1 MNAAAVQPGT
11 QSAGVTTMKAIVQRS
26 YGDAP
31 EEVLAYGEVPRPT
44 PGAGEVLVRVAA
56 ASIDRGTWH
65 VMAGVPYVMRL
76 AGFGVRAPKALNPGR
91 CLAGTVEAV
100 GAGVTQFAPGDEV
113 YGTTTGTFAEFAVAT
128 PARLAIKPAGLTF
141 TEAAAVP
148 ISGQTALQAVRDKGA
163 VQAGQRVLVIGA
175 SGGVGTF
182 AVQIAKAYGA
192 HVTAVASTSKLELL
206 RRIGAD
212 HVLDYTRDDF
222 SAGDQ
227 RYDVI
232 LDIGG
237 RSSLSHLRR
246 ALTPRGR
253 LVLVGGMSK
262 GRLAGGMNRQLR
274 ALLWSPLVGQKLGP
288 FLASEN
294 AADLAALRQLV
305 DAGKVAPVVDRTYA
319 LSDVPAAIRYM
330 LKGRVQG
337 KLVVTM

>member
-1 MNAAAVQPGT
+1 MNAAAVEPVAQR
-11 QSAGVTTMKAIVQRS
+11 SGVATMKAIVQRT

-31 EEVLAYGEVPRPT
+31 EEVLAFGEAPRPT

-56 ASIDRGTWH
+56 ASVDRGTWH
-65 VMAGVPYVMRL
+65 VMAGVPYLMRL
-76 AGFGVRAPKALNPGR
+76 AGFGLRTPKALNPGR

-100 GAGVTQFAPGDEV
+100 GTGVTEFTPGDEV
-113 YGTTTGTFAEFAVAT
+113 YGTTTGSFAEYAVAM

-141 TEAAAVP
+141 AEAAAVP
-148 ISGQTALQAVRDKGA
+148 ISGQTALQAVRDQGK
-163 VQAGQRVLVIGA
+163 VQAGHRVLVIGA

-182 AVQIAKAYGA
+182 AVQIAKAYGGE
-192 HVTAVASTSKLELL
+192 VTAVASTAKLDAL
-206 RRIGAD
+206 RQLGAD

-222 SAGDQ
+222 SAGAE

-237 RSSLSHLRR
+237 RSSLARLRR
-246 ALTPRGR
+246 ALTPKGR

-262 GRLAGGMNRQLR
+262 GRLSGGMNRQLR
-274 ALLWSPLVGQKLGP
+274 ALLWSPLVGQKLGS

-294 AADLAALRQLV
+294 GPDLSVLRELI

-319 LSDVPAAIRYM
+319 LHDVPAAIRYL